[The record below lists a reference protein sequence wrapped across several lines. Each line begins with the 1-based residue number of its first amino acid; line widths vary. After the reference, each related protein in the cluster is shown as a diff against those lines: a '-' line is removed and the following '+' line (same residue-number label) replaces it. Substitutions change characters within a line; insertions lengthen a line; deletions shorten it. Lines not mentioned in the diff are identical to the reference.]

1 LQSGG
6 WIANPA
12 GANQSYIEVSFEE
25 KEWTPMITMREVTDR
40 SRWNEAVAKLPGSHV
55 LQSFEWGEFKAKYGW
70 EPTRLLCE
78 KGSQVRAAASVLCRQ
93 LPRFPLRVMYVPKGP
108 LLDYGDGQLL
118 SHVLASL
125 EELARTQRAIFIKID
140 PDVRLEEGKVI
151 EALRDRGWRLSSEQI
166 QFRNTILIDLR
177 PGENDLLAGMK
188 AKTRYNIRLAARR
201 GVKVRM
207 GGPDDLPL
215 FYEMYAET
223 GKRDDFIIRPFTYYQ
238 DAWGAFIE
246 AGLACLFL
254 AEYEGEPLAGLIAFR
269 FGQRAWYMYGASTEK
284 HRNVMP
290 NHLLQWEAIRWAKSE
305 GCTVYDMW
313 GAPDVL
319 SEDDPLWGVYRFKEG
334 FGGQFVRHI
343 GAYDYPVSRPLY
355 WFYTVLMPRYLDLL
369 RARHRR
375 RKAEAG
381 WG

>member
-1 LQSGG
+1 
-6 WIANPA
+6 
-12 GANQSYIEVSFEE
+12 
-25 KEWTPMITMREVTDR
+25 MREVTDR
-40 SRWNEAVAKLPGSHV
+40 SRWNEAVAQLPRSHV

-70 EPTRLLCE
+70 KPTRLLFE
-78 KGSQVRAAASVLCRQ
+78 EGSQVRAVASVLCRQ

-108 LLDYGDGQLL
+108 LLDYGDDQLL

-125 EELARTQRAIFIKID
+125 EEVARAQRAIFIKMD

-151 EALRDRGWRLSSEQI
+151 ETLQVRGWRSSSEQI
-166 QFRNTILIDLR
+166 QFRNTILIDLQQS
-177 PGENDLLAGMK
+177 EDELLTNMK

-201 GVKVRM
+201 GVKVHV
-207 GGPDDLPL
+207 GGPDELPL

-223 GKRDDFIIRPFTYYQ
+223 GRRDDFIIRPFAYYQ
-238 DAWGAFIE
+238 DAWGAFVE
-246 AGLACLFL
+246 AGLARLFL
-254 AEYEGEPLAGLIAFR
+254 AEYEGEPLAGLVAFR

-284 HRNVMP
+284 HRNLMP
-290 NHLLQWEAIRWAKSE
+290 NHLLQWEAIRWAKGE

-319 SEDDPLWGVYRFKEG
+319 SEDDPMWGVYRFKEG
-334 FGGQFVRHI
+334 FGGQFVRRI

-355 WFYTVLMPRYLDLL
+355 GFYTVLMPRYLDML

-375 RKAEAG
+375 RRAEVA

>member
-1 LQSGG
+1 MTT
-6 WIANPA
+6 I
-12 GANQSYIEVSFEE
+12 
-25 KEWTPMITMREVTDR
+25 REVTDGR
-40 SRWNEAVAKLPGSHV
+40 RWNETVAQLPGSHV

-70 EPTRLLCE
+70 KPTRLLFE
-78 KGSQVRAAASVLCRQ
+78 EGSQVKAAASVLCRQ

-118 SHVLASL
+118 SRVLASL
-125 EELARTQRAIFIKID
+125 EELARTQRAIFIKMD
-140 PDVRLEEGKVI
+140 PDVRLEESQVI
-151 EALRDRGWRLSSEQI
+151 ETLRARGWRPSSEQI

-177 PGENDLLAGMK
+177 PGEDELLASMK

-201 GVKVRM
+201 GVKVRV
-207 GGPDDLPL
+207 GGPDDLPG
-215 FYEMYAET
+215 FHEMYAET
-223 GKRDDFIIRPFTYYQ
+223 GRRDDFIIRPFAYYR

-254 AEYEGEPLAGLIAFR
+254 AEYEGEPLARLIAFR

-284 HRNVMP
+284 HRNLMP
-290 NHLLQWEAIRWAKSE
+290 NHLLQWEAIRWAKGE
-305 GCTVYDMW
+305 GCTVYDLW

-343 GAYDYPVSRPLY
+343 GAYDYPVSRPIY
-355 WFYTVLMPRYLDLL
+355 GFYTVLMPRYLDLL

-375 RKAEAG
+375 
-381 WG
+381 WGF

>member
-1 LQSGG
+1 
-6 WIANPA
+6 
-12 GANQSYIEVSFEE
+12 
-25 KEWTPMITMREVTDR
+25 MREVTDR
-40 SRWNEAVAKLPGSHV
+40 SRWNEVVAQLPCSHV

-70 EPTRLLCE
+70 RPTRLLFE
-78 KGSQVRAAASVLCRQ
+78 EGNQVRAAASVLCRQ

-108 LLDYGDGQLL
+108 LLDYSDGQLL
-118 SHVLASL
+118 SRVLASL
-125 EELARTQRAIFIKID
+125 EELARAQRAIFVKID
-140 PDVRLEEGKVI
+140 PDVRLEEKVS
-151 EALRDRGWRLSSEQI
+151 ETLRGRGWRSSSEQI
-166 QFRNTILIDLR
+166 QFRNTILVDLQQS
-177 PGENDLLAGMK
+177 EDELLASMK

-201 GVKVRM
+201 GVRVRV
-207 GGPDDLPL
+207 GRPDDLPL

-223 GKRDDFIIRPFTYYQ
+223 GRRDDFIIRPFAYYR

-284 HRNVMP
+284 HRNLMP
-290 NHLLQWEAIRWAKSE
+290 NHLLQWEAIRWAKGA

-319 SEDDPLWGVYRFKEG
+319 SEDNPMWGVYRFKEG

-343 GAYDYPVSRPLY
+343 GAYDYPVSRSLC
-355 WFYTVLMPRYLDLL
+355 WAYTVLMPRYLDLL

-375 RKAEAG
+375 RRAETA

>member
-1 LQSGG
+1 
-6 WIANPA
+6 
-12 GANQSYIEVSFEE
+12 
-25 KEWTPMITMREVTDR
+25 MREVTDH
-40 SRWNEAVAKLPGSHV
+40 SRWNEAVAQLPRSHV

-70 EPTRLLCE
+70 KPTRLLFE
-78 KGSQVRAAASVLCRQ
+78 EGSQVRAAASILCRQ

-108 LLDYGDGQLL
+108 LLDYGDDQLL

-125 EELARTQRAIFIKID
+125 EEVARAQRAIFIKID
-140 PDVRLEEGKVI
+140 PDVCLEEGKVI
-151 EALRDRGWRLSSEQI
+151 EALRNHGWCPSSEQI
-166 QFRNTILIDLR
+166 QFRNTILIDLQQSED
-177 PGENDLLAGMK
+177 GLLASMK
-188 AKTRYNIRLAARR
+188 AKTRYNVRLAARR
-201 GVKVRM
+201 GVKVHV

-223 GKRDDFIIRPFTYYQ
+223 GRRDNFIIRPFAYYQ
-238 DAWGAFIE
+238 DAWGAFVE

-254 AEYEGEPLAGLIAFR
+254 AEYGGEPLAGLIAFR
-269 FGQRAWYMYGASTEK
+269 FAQRAWYMYGASTEK
-284 HRNVMP
+284 HRNLMP
-290 NHLLQWEAIRWAKSE
+290 NHLLQWEAIRWAKGE

-334 FGGQFVRHI
+334 FGGQFVRRI

-355 WFYTVLMPRYLDLL
+355 GFYTVLMPRYLELL
-369 RARHRR
+369 RARQRR
-375 RKAEAG
+375 RRAEVA

>member
-1 LQSGG
+1 
-6 WIANPA
+6 
-12 GANQSYIEVSFEE
+12 
-25 KEWTPMITMREVTDR
+25 MREVTDR
-40 SRWNEAVAKLPGSHV
+40 SRWNEAVAQLPRSHV

-70 EPTRLLCE
+70 KPTRLLLE
-78 KGSQVRAAASVLCRQ
+78 EGSQVRATASVLCRQ

-108 LLDYGDGQLL
+108 LLDYGDSQLL

-125 EELARTQRAIFIKID
+125 EELARAQRAIFIKID
-140 PDVRLEEGKVI
+140 PDVRLEEDEVI
-151 EALRDRGWRLSSEQI
+151 ETLRNRGWCPSSEQV
-166 QFRNTILIDLR
+166 QFRNTILIDLQQS
-177 PGENDLLAGMK
+177 EDELLASMK

-201 GVKVRM
+201 GVKVHV
-207 GGPDDLPL
+207 GGPDALPL

-223 GKRDDFIIRPFTYYQ
+223 GERDDFVIRPFAYYG

-246 AGLACLFL
+246 VDLACLFL

-284 HRNVMP
+284 HRNLMP
-290 NHLLQWEAIRWAKSE
+290 NHLLQWEAIRWAKGK

-313 GAPDVL
+313 GAPDVM
-319 SEDDPLWGVYRFKEG
+319 SEDDPMWGVYRFKEG
-334 FGGQFVRHI
+334 FGGQFVRRI

-355 WFYTVLMPRYLDLL
+355 GFYTVLMPRYLDLL

-375 RKAEAG
+375 RRAEVA

>member
-1 LQSGG
+1 VL
-6 WIANPA
+6 IRVRPCP
-12 GANQSYIEVSFEE
+12 I
-25 KEWTPMITMREVTDR
+25 REITDR
-40 SRWNEAVAKLPGSHV
+40 RCWNEAVAQLPGSHV

-70 EPTRLLCE
+70 KPTRLLFE
-78 KGSQVRAAASVLCRQ
+78 EGSRVRAAASVLCRQ

-108 LLDYGDGQLL
+108 LLNYGHGQLL

-125 EELARTQRAIFIKID
+125 EELARTQRAIFIKMD
-140 PDVRLEEGKVI
+140 PDVRLEEDQVI
-151 EALRDRGWRLSSEQI
+151 GALRDRGWRSSSEQI
-166 QFRNTILIDLR
+166 QFRNTLLIDLR
-177 PGENDLLAGMK
+177 PDEDELLASMK
-188 AKTRYNIRLAARR
+188 AKTRYNVRLAVRR
-201 GVKVRM
+201 GVRVRM

-215 FYEMYAET
+215 FHEMYAET
-223 GKRDDFIIRPFTYYQ
+223 GRRDDFIIRPFAYYR

-284 HRNVMP
+284 HRNLMP
-290 NHLLQWEAIRWAKSE
+290 NHLLQWEAMRWAKSE
-305 GCTVYDMW
+305 GCTVYDLW

-319 SEDDPLWGVYRFKEG
+319 NEDDPLWGVYRFKEG

-355 WFYTVLMPRYLDLL
+355 GFYTVLMPCYLDLL

-375 RKAEAG
+375 RG
-381 WG
+381 F

>member
-1 LQSGG
+1 VL
-6 WIANPA
+6 IRVRPCP
-12 GANQSYIEVSFEE
+12 I
-25 KEWTPMITMREVTDR
+25 REITDR
-40 SRWNEAVAKLPGSHV
+40 RCWNEAVAQLPGSHV
-55 LQSFEWGEFKAKYGW
+55 LQSFEWGEFKGKYGW
-70 EPTRLLCE
+70 KPTRLLFE
-78 KGSQVRAAASVLCRQ
+78 EGSRVRAAASVLCRQ

-108 LLDYGDGQLL
+108 LLNYGHGQLL

-125 EELARTQRAIFIKID
+125 EELARTQRAIFIKMD
-140 PDVRLEEGKVI
+140 PDVRLEEDQVI
-151 EALRDRGWRLSSEQI
+151 GALRDRGWRSSSEQI
-166 QFRNTILIDLR
+166 QFRNTLLIDLR
-177 PGENDLLAGMK
+177 PDEDELLASMK
-188 AKTRYNIRLAARR
+188 AKTRYNVRLAVRR
-201 GVKVRM
+201 GVRVRM

-215 FYEMYAET
+215 FHEMYAET
-223 GKRDDFIIRPFTYYQ
+223 GRRDDFIIRPFAYYR

-284 HRNVMP
+284 HRNLMP
-290 NHLLQWEAIRWAKSE
+290 NHLLQWEAMRWAKSE
-305 GCTVYDMW
+305 GCTVYDLW

-319 SEDDPLWGVYRFKEG
+319 NEDDPLWGVYRFKEG

-355 WFYTVLMPRYLDLL
+355 GFYTVLMPCYLDLL

-375 RKAEAG
+375 RG
-381 WG
+381 F

>member
-1 LQSGG
+1 M
-6 WIANPA
+6 
-12 GANQSYIEVSFEE
+12 
-25 KEWTPMITMREVTDR
+25 TTTMREVADR
-40 SRWNEAVAKLPGSHV
+40 SRWNEAVAKLPGNHV

-70 EPTRLLCE
+70 KLTRLLFE
-78 KGSQVRAAASVLCRQ
+78 EGSQVQAAASVLCRQ

-108 LLDYGDGQLL
+108 LLDYGNGQLL

-125 EELARTQRAIFIKID
+125 EELARAQRAIFIKMD
-140 PDVRLEEGKVI
+140 PDVRLEESKVT
-151 EALRDRGWRLSSEQI
+151 ETLRDRGWRSSSEQI

-177 PGENDLLAGMK
+177 QSEDDLLASMK
-188 AKTRYNIRLAARR
+188 AKTRYNVRLAARR
-201 GVKVRM
+201 GVRVRM
-207 GGPDDLPL
+207 GDPDDLAL

-223 GKRDDFIIRPFTYYQ
+223 SRRDDFIIRPFAYYH
-238 DAWGAFIE
+238 DAWGAFVE
-246 AGLACLFL
+246 ADLACLFL

-284 HRNVMP
+284 HRNLMP
-290 NHLLQWEAIRWAKSE
+290 NHLLQWEAIRWAKGE
-305 GCTVYDMW
+305 GCTVYDLW

-319 SEDDPLWGVYRFKEG
+319 SEDDPLWGVHRFKEG

-343 GAYDYPVSRPLY
+343 GAYDYPVSRLLY

-375 RKAEAG
+375 RTF
-381 WG
+381 

>member
-1 LQSGG
+1 
-6 WIANPA
+6 
-12 GANQSYIEVSFEE
+12 
-25 KEWTPMITMREVTDR
+25 MREVTDR
-40 SRWNEAVAKLPGSHV
+40 SRWNEAVAQLPRSHV

-70 EPTRLLCE
+70 KPTRLLFE
-78 KGSQVRAAASVLCRQ
+78 EGSQVRAVASVLCRQ

-108 LLDYGDGQLL
+108 LLDYGDDQLL

-125 EELARTQRAIFIKID
+125 EEVARAQRAIFIKMD

-151 EALRDRGWRLSSEQI
+151 ETLQVRGWRSSSEQI
-166 QFRNTILIDLR
+166 QFRNTILIDLQQS
-177 PGENDLLAGMK
+177 EDELLTNMK

-201 GVKVRM
+201 GVKVHV
-207 GGPDDLPL
+207 GGPDELPL

-223 GKRDDFIIRPFTYYQ
+223 GRRDDFIIRPFAYYQ
-238 DAWGAFIE
+238 DAWGAFVE
-246 AGLACLFL
+246 AGLARLFL
-254 AEYEGEPLAGLIAFR
+254 AEYEGEPLAGLVAFR

-284 HRNVMP
+284 HRNLMP
-290 NHLLQWEAIRWAKSE
+290 NHLLQWEAIRWAKGE

-319 SEDDPLWGVYRFKEG
+319 SEDDPMWGVYRFKEG
-334 FGGQFVRHI
+334 FGGQFVRRI

-355 WFYTVLMPRYLDLL
+355 RFYTVLVPRYLNLL

-375 RKAEAG
+375 RRAEVA